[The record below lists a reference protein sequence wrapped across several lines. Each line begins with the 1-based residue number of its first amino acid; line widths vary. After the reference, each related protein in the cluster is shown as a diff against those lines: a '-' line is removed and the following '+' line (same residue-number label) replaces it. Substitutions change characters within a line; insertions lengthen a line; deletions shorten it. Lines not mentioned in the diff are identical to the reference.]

1 MMAGGLGPR
10 GDECNETLQKTF
22 GLTRTESEV
31 ARWLSGGK
39 TNWEIGLILSIGVR
53 TVEKHVE
60 RVLQKIHVE
69 NRTAAAVRIVE
80 LVLQRSA
87 D

>member
-1 MMAGGLGPR
+1 MIAGGLGPP
-10 GDECNETLQKTF
+10 GDECSKTLQETF

-39 TNWEIGLILSIGVR
+39 TNCEIGLILSIRVR

-60 RVLQKIHVE
+60 RVLQKLNTE
-69 NRTAAAVRIVE
+69 NRTAAAVLIVE
-80 LVLQRSA
+80 LALRQSA